1 MDEPV
6 PVGVT
11 TKKEP
16 LALMDCTFETCDQ
29 SLPAPMVRAM
39 TDAEGGVVLGIM
51 RGSENEV
58 DLFGKAMN
66 LPREPG
72 ITTLRDS
79 LALIAREKAIRTAEA
94 A

>member
-6 PVGVT
+6 PAGVT
-11 TKKEP
+11 TKEEA
-16 LALMDCTFETCDQ
+16 LALMDRTFETCDQ

-39 TDAEGGVVLGIM
+39 TDAEDVVVFGIM
-51 RGSENEV
+51 RESEDEM